1 MEKEQKDSL
10 LIKHETNPFVIELKG
25 KMYLQP
31 RTNTIVARGKAV
43 IDEFTGEVIER
54 GILIGRRKIVD
65 KSQFSKLY
73 ASEISLLFELSKTA
87 INIFLYL
94 SQHMDY
100 ENKVYFSYSKDIHKI
115 NYKSSSIVYKGLREL
130 VSKNI
135 IAPSNMINV
144 WWLNPTIIC
153 KGERFAKYTEYIVD
167 NSIKDEKNIIPN
179 KQTEA
184 VKQMDENTQKQYRI
198 ADNSEIITTSENK
211 KINAKKVLYD
221 RLQD

>member
-1 MEKEQKDSL
+1 MKN
-10 LIKHETNPFVIELKG
+10 LIRYKSNPFVVELKG

-31 RTNTIVARGKAV
+31 RTNTIIARGKAV
-43 IDEFTGEVIER
+43 IDEFTGEIIER

-73 ASEISLLFELSKTA
+73 ASEISLLFELSNSAK
-87 INIFLYL
+87 NVFLHL
-94 SQHMDY
+94 TKKMDY
-100 ENKVYFSYSKDIHKI
+100 ENKAYFSYTQEYKEIG
-115 NYKSSSIVYKGLREL
+115 YKSHNVVYKGLKEL

-135 IAPSNMINV
+135 IAPSHMMHF

-167 NSIKDEKNIIPN
+167 SNIKDEKNIISN

-198 ADNSEIITTSENK
+198 ADNSEIAITSENK
-211 KINAKKVLYD
+211 KVNVKKVLYD